1 MDKPKHITNSSMN
14 ANWKIPGPSSLLV
27 PNFRDVGKT
36 INDLSGKTL
45 LRETVLFRGGEVDF
59 VKDLTPIQSPK
70 SIINLRKGSDPNF
83 QDATVYHCPAPDSV
97 DVYSVASGFN
107 RKWIISV
114 LTILASADAQ
124 APFFI
129 HCAAG
134 KDRTGVII
142 GAILSLLN
150 IDSEHIQEDY
160 ALSDGPIY
168 PKLFAE
174 SLFQFTQNN
183 YFRKLNL
190 QKIHERFTL

>member
-1 MDKPKHITNSSMN
+1 MNNSHHIPNSCIN
-14 ANWKIPGPSSLLV
+14 ANWNIPDPSSLLV

-36 INDLSGKTL
+36 INDLSGKIL
-45 LRETVLFRGGEVDF
+45 LRESVLFRGGEVDF
-59 VKDLTPIQSPK
+59 VKNLSPIQNPK

-97 DVYSVASGFN
+97 EVYSVASGFN

-114 LTILASADAQ
+114 LTILASADTH

-150 IDSEHIQEDY
+150 IDSEQIQEDY
-160 ALSDGPIY
+160 ALSDGSIY
-168 PKLFAE
+168 PELFAE

-190 QKIHERFTL
+190 EKICERFR